1 MGEFRRVLLASYGG
15 GHVQSLIP
23 LAQDLSQQPGIEL
36 DVIGFTTARAA
47 FARAGIEAGGYR
59 SLLEEGDEA
68 WLDLARLYKP
78 DDSHPDIDEAD
89 SLAYHALGLRDL
101 VIDHGEREALR
112 RYGEQGR
119 KAFLPVH
126 GFRRYLVRT
135 RPDLVITSTSPRS
148 ELALQYAAND
158 LGIPG
163 VAVSDLFLQNEA
175 RYICTSRYA
184 RHITVIAQY
193 VADFLNREGCE
204 ATRIHVTGNPAFD
217 RLREPRYRQ
226 LAASLRAQLGF
237 APHESIVLWV
247 CASASTSM
255 IGKPFVVP
263 DHMIAFLENH
273 CANAADTRY
282 LVRQHP
288 NNPVVGDRVLR
299 HGAICPPGVEIETCI
314 QLADIVLLE
323 TSTVGLQAALMGKP
337 VVSINAGDYPPYA
350 RLGLSSD
357 VAGLSEAGEAL
368 RAARKPELDPL
379 GYRNL
384 GHSAEAI
391 LTLIAS
397 ILKQRECT
405 P

>member
-1 MGEFRRVLLASYGG
+1 MGKIRRVLLASYGG

-23 LAQDLSQQPGIEL
+23 LAHGLRQLPGVEL
-36 DVIGFTTARAA
+36 EVIGFTTARAA
-47 FARAGIEAGGYR
+47 FSRAGIEASGYR

-68 WLDLARLYKP
+68 WLALARLHKP
-78 DDSHPDIDEAD
+78 NDAHADIDAAD

-112 RYGEQGR
+112 RYGELGR
-119 KAFLPVH
+119 KAFLPVN
-126 GFRRYLVRT
+126 GFRRYLART

-163 VAVSDLFLQNEA
+163 LAVSDLFLQNEA

-184 RHITVIAQY
+184 RHITVIARY

-204 ATRIHVTGNPAFD
+204 TTRIHVTGNPAFD
-217 RLREPRYRQ
+217 RLTDPRHQ
-226 LAASLRAQLGF
+226 QHAAALRAQLGF
-237 APHESIVLWV
+237 APHENIVLWV
-247 CASASTSM
+247 CASAAISM
-255 IGKPFVVP
+255 IGKPFVDP
-263 DHMIAFLENH
+263 DRMIAFLENH
-273 CANAADTRY
+273 CANTTNTRY

-299 HGAICPPGVEIETCI
+299 HGVMCPPGVEIETCI
-314 QLADIVLLE
+314 QLADVVLLE

-357 VAGLSEAGEAL
+357 VAELSEAGEAL

-379 GYRNL
+379 GYSNL

-391 LTLIAS
+391 LALITP
-397 ILKQRECT
+397 ILEQREYT